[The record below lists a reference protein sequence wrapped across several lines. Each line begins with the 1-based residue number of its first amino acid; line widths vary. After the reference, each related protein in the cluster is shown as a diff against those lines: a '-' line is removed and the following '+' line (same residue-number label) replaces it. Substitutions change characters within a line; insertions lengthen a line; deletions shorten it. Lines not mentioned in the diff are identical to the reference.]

1 MINLK
6 DKDYFLFDGAFGTYY
21 SLLYGND
28 EPCELAN
35 LDKTERVVDIHR
47 RYINAGAAAIKTNTF
62 AANSVSLSCDSKMV
76 GKVIE
81 AGYKN
86 AVDAANGMAEVFADI
101 GPVPAAE
108 DEAFE
113 EYIEISDK
121 FISLGAKNFLL
132 ETMSGIFVLEIVSHI
147 KKHVPD
153 SFVIVSFAVGQDGYT
168 IDGESAADI
177 FKAASES
184 QADAFGFNC
193 ICGPAHLLGILKRL
207 PKTEKMIS
215 IMPNSGYPSVS
226 DGKAVYSD
234 NPKYFAQKLA
244 QIHAAGAKILGGCC
258 GTTPEHIRE
267 TVKLLERHEFSIPV
281 IRTNPVVMTSAPENA
296 FKEKL
301 MSGEKVVAVELD
313 PPLDADFSHIAEA
326 APYLKDAG
334 ADAITLADSPLARP
348 RADSV
353 IISAKVQREVGIQT
367 IPHLTCRDHNTIGLK
382 SILLGGSIEGIRNIL
397 IVTGDP
403 VPAIE
408 RSEVKGV
415 FSANSYSLIK
425 YVNSLNDDVFKGKE
439 FFVGAALNVN
449 VQNFK
454 SELARAAKKEEN
466 GAEFF
471 LTQPVYSDEAVE
483 NIRIAKENLGGKI
496 LAGIMPIA
504 SYKNALFLNNEVS
517 GIHIPDEIIKR
528 MENKSPEE
536 VREISLGF
544 SLELIEKLSFA
555 DGYYLI
561 TPLKKYQLV
570 GELVKNIKRMDLK

>member
-6 DKDYFLFDGAFGTYY
+6 DRDYFLFDGAFGTYY
-21 SLLYGND
+21 SLLYGDN

-35 LDKTERVVDIHR
+35 LDKSERVLDIHR
-47 RYINAGAAAIKTNTF
+47 QYIDAGADAIKTNTF
-62 AANSVSLSCDSKMV
+62 AANSFSLSCGRETVDKI
-76 GKVIE
+76 IE
-81 AGYKN
+81 AGFKN
-86 AVDAANGMAEVFADI
+86 ALDAANGRAEVFADI
-101 GPVPAAE
+101 GPVPATE
-108 DEAFE
+108 EESFE
-113 EYIEISDK
+113 EHIKIADK

-147 KKHVPD
+147 KKRVPD
-153 SFVIVSFAVGQDGYT
+153 AFVIISFAAGQDGYT
-168 IDGESAADI
+168 IDGENASDI
-177 FKAASES
+177 AEAASKS
-184 QADAFGFNC
+184 KADAIGFNC

-215 IMPNSGYPSVS
+215 IMPNSGYPSVA

-258 GTTPEHIRE
+258 GTTPEHIKE
-267 TVKLLERHEFSIPV
+267 TKKLLERYEFSIPV
-281 IRTNPVVMTSAPENA
+281 IRANPVELTSAAENA

-301 MSGEKVVAVELD
+301 LSGEKVVAVELD

-326 APYLKDAG
+326 APYLKDVG

-353 IISAKVQREVGIQT
+353 IISAKVQRETGIQT

-382 SILLGGSIEGIRNIL
+382 SILLGGSIEGIRNVL

-415 FSANSYSLIK
+415 FSTNSYNLIK
-425 YVNSLNDDVFKGKE
+425 YVNSLNEDVFKGKE
-439 FFVGAALNVN
+439 FFVGGALNVN

-454 SELARAAKKEEN
+454 SELARAVKKEEN
-466 GAEFF
+466 GAKFF
-471 LTQPVYSDEAVE
+471 LTQPVYSDEAIE
-483 NIRIAKENLGGKI
+483 NIRLAKETLVGKI

-528 MENKSPEE
+528 MEGKSPDE
-536 VREISLGF
+536 VKEISLEF
-544 SLELIEKLSFA
+544 SFELIEKLSFA
-555 DGYYLI
+555 DGYYII
-561 TPLKKYQLV
+561 TPLKKYQLA
-570 GELVKNIKRMDLK
+570 GELVKKIKRMDF